1 MNKYAIYKYVFSKSQ
16 EKGSM
21 FNNNGESAIE
31 KAQDVLE
38 SMLQVK
44 ELKIYT
50 TKSDGEV
57 EMYPNHV
64 FRNFGGVTVLK
75 VCKVKYLKR
84 YKDFQEIL
92 DETDPWCNVVIDN
105 REGICQI
112 AIEKSGA
119 FDGHPDTVKDLLQ
132 ETLGRQLAEYG
143 ICIDMAAK
151 VRTAEFWDF
160 VNEQCNDQHDTI
172 SRILLEFP
180 NPQNVWPIDAPKQ
193 ACRKL
198 EIMSSLICA
207 VGAVK
212 GSLRLDASKEKTLLL
227 DRQHQDLAEIVSLCC
242 SNGYSIA
249 VYFRDLGIYRY
260 HDEVRAVYKI
270 EDHVTDDFVNGMMM
284 TEDGTT
290 EGTFE
295 LIQWLDRIRETIK
308 DYKDARP
315 ASKKRKG
322 KGEKAVCA

>member
-1 MNKYAIYKYVFSKSQ
+1 MNKYAICKYVFSKSQ

-21 FNNNGESAIE
+21 FNNNGESAFE
-31 KAQDVLE
+31 KAQEVLE
-38 SMLQVK
+38 SMLQAK
-44 ELKIYT
+44 KLNIYR
-50 TKSDGEV
+50 TKSDGDV
-57 EMYPNHV
+57 IHYPNDV
-64 FRNFGGVTVLK
+64 FRNFSHVTVMK
-75 VCKVKYLKR
+75 VCNVKYLKKCME
-84 YKDFQEIL
+84 YHTML
-92 DETDPWCNVVIDN
+92 DETNPWCNVVIDN

-132 ETLGRQLAEYG
+132 ETFGRQLAEYG
-143 ICIDMAAK
+143 ICIDIEAK

-180 NPQNVWPIDAPKQ
+180 NPRNVWPIDAPKQ
-193 ACRKL
+193 AYRKL

-212 GSLRLDASKEKTLLL
+212 GSLRLDADKEKTLLL

-260 HDEVRAVYKI
+260 HDEVRAVYKM
-270 EDHVTDDFVNGMMM
+270 EDRVIDDFVNGTMV
-284 TEDGTT
+284 TKDGTT

-295 LIQWLDRIRETIK
+295 LIQWLDKIREIIK

-322 KGEKAVCA
+322 KSEKAVCA